1 MNEALGKKPP
11 KLCTDMPN
19 CDCKDGEHY
28 RKSLLELAN
37 EIKEVNYKFIS
48 KTFLIS
54 GEMPSPEIVFSFSF
68 FAFLISLSNNFV
80 I

>member
-54 GEMPSPEIVFSFSF
+54 RFKELAKQARISAGEVEK
-68 FAFLISLSNNFV
+68 
-80 I
+80 